1 MESLQYIGESL
12 WQGNIGHL
20 CIVLGF
26 CSALFAV
33 YAYSKHT
40 NDQIKGIDSG
50 WLNLARS
57 GFLIHSVCILS
68 LIGILFFIMITQRFE
83 YKYVFEHVSDDLPMR
98 YIFSAFWEGQEGS
111 FLLWMFWHIILGLFV
126 MFKGGKWEAP
136 VLAVVALVEVF
147 INSMILGL
155 HVGIGDSLYKLGS
168 NPTLLLRETLQAPL
182 FDRADYLDVL
192 PKGTGLNPLLQNYW
206 MTIHPPT
213 LFLGFA
219 SVTFPF
225 AFAIAGLWTKEHKAW
240 LAPCLKWSLF
250 SAGFL
255 GTGIVMGGAWAYEAL
270 TFGGYWAWDPVEN
283 MSLVPWIIMVA
294 GVHTNM
300 IAKSTGY
307 SIKTTYLLYILSF
320 VLILYST
327 FLTRSGIL
335 GDSSVHSF
343 TEMGLEWQL
352 VAFVSF
358 FFLLGLGF
366 YLFNQKSIPSF
377 KKEEAIDSREFWMY
391 IGSLVLLFSGVII
404 ASSTSLPVYNEIR
417 SFFNPDF
424 VGRVIEEPIPH
435 FNKFQIWIAVFVG
448 ILSSITLYLKYK
460 GQKISQK
467 NNALLLKVLSFAGIA
482 AFLTF
487 LCSKWINLV
496 SWQYIVLCFC
506 SFFAIVANLY
516 YISSFGLKGLRHASA
531 GFSHFGFGLMI
542 VGVLASGL
550 NESHIS
556 KNPFAMKGLMD
567 DEDLSTVIQ
576 LIKGE
581 PMFTEDHWITY
592 QEDTTIGNQRI
603 FEIDFR
609 KVDEEGKTLEEF
621 TVFPNVLF
629 SNDFKK
635 VAATNPATK
644 HYLSKDIFT
653 SIASLPK
660 SQMDVKFAK
669 EMEDSLVYTKY
680 DAILGDTIFT
690 RNYFGIIKSLTYSPK
705 NKDYI
710 REGHEVG
717 IGVELELKDINSD
730 ESHTVHLAAGLED
743 NLIYTYPVVV
753 DPFKMKAKVS
763 EEIFNSFFTSEPDL
777 DYTEFSIKAN
787 ETFNYKEYKIKV
799 TGFNNAPESNNYQA
813 LEKDIAV
820 SVKLDVTKGN
830 NTFELE
836 PIYLIRNMRQMG
848 VKDYNLNDGMHARFT
863 HIDPQTDT
871 YTFKLAMDDRST
883 PLVPIE
889 IAENVPRSDLIVL
902 EAKVFPGINMVW
914 LGMVLMMLGFF
925 IAWINKLRT
934 R

>member
-26 CSALFAV
+26 CSALFSAF
-33 YAYSKHT
+33 AYFKHT
-40 NDQIKGIDSG
+40 NNHLKGIDKG
-50 WLNLARS
+50 WLKLART
-57 GFLIHSVCILS
+57 GFLIHSVCIFS
-68 LIGILFFIMITQRFE
+68 LIAILFAIMITQRFE

-111 FLLWMFWHIILGLFV
+111 FLLWMFWHIILGLFI

-136 VLAVVALVEVF
+136 VLAVLALIEVF

-155 HVGIGDSLYKLGS
+155 HVGLGDTLYKLGS
-168 NPTLLLRETLQAPL
+168 NPTLLLRETLEAPV
-182 FDRADYLDVL
+182 FNRADYLEVL

-219 SVTFPF
+219 SVSIPF
-225 AFAIAGLWTKEHKAW
+225 AYSIAGLWTKEHKAW

-250 SAGFL
+250 SAAFL

-294 GVHTNM
+294 GVHTNL

-307 SIKTTYLLYILSF
+307 SIKTTYLLYMLSF

-352 VAFVSF
+352 VAFVAF
-358 FFLLGLGF
+358 FFLLGVGVYAF
-366 YLFNQKSIPSF
+366 RQKSIPVF
-377 KKEEAIDSREFWMY
+377 EKEETVDSREFWMY

-417 SFFNPDF
+417 TFFNPDF

-435 FNKFQIWIAVFVG
+435 FNKFQIWIAVFVS
-448 ILSSITLYLKYK
+448 ILSSLTLYLRYK
-460 GQKISQK
+460 GQALGLLNKKFSIKI
-467 NNALLLKVLSFAGIA
+467 LSFTIA
-482 AFLTF
+482 AAALTF
-487 LCSKWINLV
+487 LCSKWIDLV
-496 SWQYIVLCFC
+496 AWQYVVLSFC

-516 YISSFGLKGLRHASA
+516 YVFSFGLKGLRHASA

-542 VGVLASGL
+542 IGVLASGL

-576 LIKGE
+576 LIKNE
-581 PMFTEDHWITY
+581 PMYTEDHWITY
-592 QEDTTIGNQRI
+592 NGDTTIGNQRI
-603 FEIDFR
+603 FDIGFR
-609 KVDEEGKTLEEF
+609 KVDMAGNTLDEF
-621 TVFPNVLF
+621 KVFPNVLF

-635 VAATNPATK
+635 VAATNPDTK

-653 SIASLPK
+653 AIASLPK

-669 EMEDSLVYTKY
+669 EMEDSLQYTRY
-680 DAILGDTIFT
+680 DGFLGDTIYT
-690 RNYFGIIKSLTYSPK
+690 RKYYGIIKDITYAPK

-710 REGHEVG
+710 REGHDVG
-717 IGVELELKDINSD
+717 VGVELELNDINSD
-730 ESHTVHLAAGLED
+730 QSHTIHLAAGLED
-743 NLIYTYPVVV
+743 NLIYTYPVVL
-753 DPFKMKAKVS
+753 DPFKMKVKVS
-763 EEIFNSFFTSEPDL
+763 EEIFNSFFSSEPDL
-777 DYTEFSIKAN
+777 DYTEFKIKAN
-787 ETFNYKEYKIKV
+787 ETITYKGLKLRV
-799 TGFNNAPESNNYQA
+799 RGFNKAPTSKNYQA
-813 LEKDIAV
+813 LEDDISV
-820 SVKLDVTKGN
+820 SVLLDVEDGAEAFT
-830 NTFELE
+830 LE
-836 PIYLIRNMRQMG
+836 PIYLIRNMRPMG
-848 VKDYNLNDGMHARFT
+848 VKDYNLETGLHARFS
-863 HIDPQTDT
+863 HIDTDT
-871 YTFKLAMDDRST
+871 DLYTIRLAIDDRSS
-883 PLVPIE
+883 PIVPIE

-902 EAKVFPGINMVW
+902 EAKVFPGINLVW
-914 LGMVLMMLGFF
+914 AGMVLMMIGFL
-925 IAWINKLRT
+925 IALFNKLRT
-934 R
+934 